1 MFITRRKFD
10 MEREAKLI
18 LGIGLKGEK
27 YPSHKDGKILREYNT
42 WTGMIRRCTK
52 ECWSKNPS
60 YVGTTCSDNFKS
72 YTFFYEWCQTQVGF
86 NSKDE
91 KGKSWNLDKDLL
103 VRGNKIYSETTC
115 VFVPQNVNCLL
126 TKSEAKRGKYLIGVC
141 WDKQHSKFRAFCK
154 DGKRK
159 NINLGRHSTEQE
171 AFLAYKLCKED
182 VIKKVAEEYKY
193 QLDYRV
199 YESLMKYEVS
209 END

>member
-1 MFITRRKFD
+1 MNNSSILVYGVGIKGDKYPTRQGRHLKEYQTWVNIFVRCFD
-10 MEREAKLI
+10 
-18 LGIGLKGEK
+18 EK
-27 YPSHKDGKILREYNT
+27 YKVG
-42 WTGMIRRCTK
+42 
-52 ECWSKNPS
+52 NPS
-60 YVGTTCSDNFKS
+60 YNGCSVSDNFKS

-103 VRGNKIYSETTC
+103 VRGNKVYSETTC

-126 TKSEAKRGKYLIGVC
+126 TRSEAKRGKYLIGVC

-154 DGKRK
+154 DGKKK
-159 NINLGRHSTEQE
+159 NINLGRHSTEKE
-171 AFLAYKLCKED
+171 AFLAYKMCKEG